1 MEYLV
6 NEYFDKNIPNCA
18 LKKLGIDENSLVAK
32 GINPK
37 DVSRLYRSLFVFGM
51 GFYELVG

>member
-1 MEYLV
+1 MEYMV

-37 DVSRLYRSLFVFGM
+37 DVRRLYRSLFVFGM